1 MIGIKVIAINIT
13 PIPPNHCS
21 IALHINTPFGE
32 FSMLFKIV
40 APVVVMPDMLSKKE
54 SVIDKFKF
62 EKKNGKDPNTAMLNQ
77 DKAVNKKA

>member
-1 MIGIKVIAINIT
+1 M
-13 PIPPNHCS
+13 
-21 IALHINTPFGE
+21 ALHINMPFGE
-32 FSMLFKIV
+32 FSILFKIV
-40 APVVVMPDMLSKKE
+40 APVVVIPDMLSKKE

>member
-1 MIGIKVIAINIT
+1 MVVI
-13 PIPPNHCS
+13 
-21 IALHINTPFGE
+21 
-32 FSMLFKIV
+32 
-40 APVVVMPDMLSKKE
+40 PDMLSKKE